1 MFESTKQI
9 IKAPAHLNVLD
20 VIKCTGYFMLTVIVI
35 TCKLAG
41 YIVKLTLKFIV
52 TILKL
57 VTKFV
62 TWLLAKMD
70 K

>member
-20 VIKCTGYFMLTVIVI
+20 VVKCTGYFMLTVTVI
-35 TCKLAG
+35 TCKLVG
-41 YIVKLTLKFIV
+41 FIVKLTLKGIV

-57 VTKFV
+57 VTKVV
-62 TWLLAKMD
+62 TWLLANLD